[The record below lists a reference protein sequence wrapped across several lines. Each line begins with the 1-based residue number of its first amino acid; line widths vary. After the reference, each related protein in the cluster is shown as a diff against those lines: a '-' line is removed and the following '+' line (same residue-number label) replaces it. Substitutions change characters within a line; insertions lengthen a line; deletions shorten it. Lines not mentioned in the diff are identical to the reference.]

1 MGGGG
6 RGERKG
12 LRPVEREEEESELG
26 SQAST
31 EMPRQN
37 K

>member
-12 LRPVEREEEESELG
+12 LRHEEREEEEAGLG
-26 SQAST
+26 PQASN
-31 EMPRQN
+31 EMPRWQE
-37 K
+37 

>member
-12 LRPVEREEEESELG
+12 LRPVEREEEEAERG
-26 SQAST
+26 PQTST

>member
-12 LRPVEREEEESELG
+12 LRPVEREEEEAEL
-26 SQAST
+26 SPQAST